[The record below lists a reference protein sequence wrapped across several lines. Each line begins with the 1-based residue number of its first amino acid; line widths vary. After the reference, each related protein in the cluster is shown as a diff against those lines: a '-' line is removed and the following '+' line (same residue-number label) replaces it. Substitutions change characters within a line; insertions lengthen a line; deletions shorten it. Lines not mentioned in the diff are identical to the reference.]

1 MERTILV
8 IGGTGMLGEPVARR
22 LQADGYRVR
31 ILSRAPDKARAR
43 FGDSF
48 EVVAGDV
55 EDLASLGRALEGC
68 QGVHVNLPGFPPLE
82 VNGTAN
88 VARCAA
94 QAGVSR
100 LTYLSGA
107 SVCPKNAWFP
117 LTRAK
122 LEAEAAIRAAG
133 VPYTIF
139 QPTWFM
145 ESLRRFTDGRWA
157 IVFGRAPLPFHWVA
171 ASDYARMVSR
181 AYDTPAAADKQF
193 PVFGPEAYTMREAL
207 TRYCAIAYPNLRV
220 RTVPFWLAWMIA
232 ILGRQADLRA
242 ALPILRYCEKVG
254 EEEDPAEANALL
266 GAPTTTLEE
275 WSRAQAARPSLVPCG
290 RETGG
295 VPGV

>member
-1 MERTILV
+1 MDRTILV

-31 ILSRAPDKARAR
+31 ILSRSPDKARAR
-43 FGDSF
+43 FGDPF

-55 EDLASLGRALEGC
+55 EDLASLDRALDGC
-68 QGVHVNLPGFPPLE
+68 HGVHINLPGFPPLE
-82 VNGTAN
+82 VDGTAN

-94 QAGVSR
+94 RAGVAR

-107 SVCPKNAWFP
+107 SVCEKNAWFL

-122 LEAEAAIRAAG
+122 LEAEGALRAAG

-145 ESLRRFTDGRWA
+145 EALRRFVDGRWA
-157 IVFGRAPLPFHWVA
+157 IVFGKGPLRYHWVA

-181 AYDTPAAADKQF
+181 AYDTPAAVNKVF

-220 RTVPFWLAWMIA
+220 RTVPFWLTWAIA
-232 ILGRQADLRA
+232 ILGRQTELRA

-266 GAPTTTLEE
+266 GAPPTTRED
-275 WSRAQAARPSLVPCG
+275 WSREQAAGPTVVSPVA
-290 RETGG
+290 
-295 VPGV
+295 

>member
-1 MERTILV
+1 VDKTILV
-8 IGGTGMLGEPVARR
+8 VGATGMLGEPVARR

-31 ILSRAPDKARAR
+31 VLARAPEKARAR
-43 FGDSF
+43 FGAGF

-55 EDLASLGRALEGC
+55 EDLASLDRALGGC

-94 QAGVSR
+94 RVGVSR

-107 SVCPKNAWFP
+107 SVCEKNAWFP
-117 LTRAK
+117 LVRAK
-122 LEAEAAIRAAG
+122 LDAEAAIRAAG
-133 VPYTIF
+133 VHYTIF
-139 QPTWFM
+139 QPTWLM
-145 ESLRRFTDGRWA
+145 ESLKRFVPGGWA
-157 IVFGRAPLPFHWVA
+157 GVIGRAPLPYHWVA
-171 ASDYARMVSR
+171 AADYARMVSR
-181 AYDTPAAADKQF
+181 AYDTPAAVNKVF

-220 RTVPFWLAWMIA
+220 RTVPFWLTWAIA
-232 ILGRQADLRA
+232 ILGRQTELRA

-275 WSRAQAARPSLVPCG
+275 WSREQKK
-290 RETGG
+290 
-295 VPGV
+295 

>member
-1 MERTILV
+1 MERTILI

-31 ILSRAPDKARAR
+31 VLTRSPDKARAR
-43 FGDSF
+43 FGPSF
-48 EVVAGDV
+48 DVVAGDV
-55 EDLASLGRALEGC
+55 EDLASLDRALDGC
-68 QGVHVNLPGFPPLE
+68 HGVHINLPGFPPLE

-94 QAGVSR
+94 RAGVAR

-107 SVCPKNAWFP
+107 SVATRRPANASFP

-133 VPYTIF
+133 VPYTNF

-145 ESLRRFTDGRWA
+145 ESLRHFVRGGWA
-157 IVFGRAPLPFHWVA
+157 GVIGRAPLPYHWVA
-171 ASDYARMVSR
+171 AADYARMVSR
-181 AYDTPAAADKQF
+181 AYDTPAAANREF

-207 TRYCAIAYPNLRV
+207 TKFYAIAYPNVRV
-220 RTVPFWLAWMIA
+220 RTVPFWLARTIA
-232 ILGRQADLRA
+232 ILGRHAELRA
-242 ALPILRYCEKVG
+242 ALPILRYCEKIG
-254 EEEDPAEANALL
+254 EEEDPSEANALL

-275 WSRAQAARPSLVPCG
+275 WSREQAAG
-290 RETGG
+290 RA
-295 VPGV
+295 VVSPVA

>member
-1 MERTILV
+1 MERTIMV

-31 ILSRAPDKARAR
+31 VLTRSPDKARAR
-43 FGDSF
+43 FGIEF

-55 EDLASLGRALEGC
+55 EDVASLGRALDDC
-68 QGVHVNLPGFPPLE
+68 HGVHINLPGFPPLE

-94 QAGVSR
+94 RAGVAR

-107 SVCPKNAWFP
+107 SAATRRPENAGFP

-133 VPYTIF
+133 VPCTIF

-145 ESLRRFTDGRWA
+145 ESLRRFVRGGWA
-157 IVFGRAPLPFHWVA
+157 GVIGRAPLPYHWVA
-171 ASDYARMVSR
+171 AADYARMVSR
-181 AYDTPAAADKQF
+181 AYDTPAAANKAF
-193 PVFGPEAYTMREAL
+193 PIFGPEAYTMREAM
-207 TRYCAIAYPNLRV
+207 TRYCAIAHPRLRV
-220 RTVPFWLAWMIA
+220 WTVPFWLAWMIA
-232 ILGRQADLRA
+232 VLGRQTELRA
-242 ALPILRYCEKVG
+242 VLPILRYCEKIG

-275 WSRAQAARPSLVPCG
+275 WSRQQVAGLAVVSPVA
-290 RETGG
+290 
-295 VPGV
+295 